1 MLQYR
6 ALWTSV
12 QHASRPRHKG
22 ISTRR
27 LLGRAG
33 VLVEA
38 AEVVVATHRRHR
50 HRHRRRHRH
59 CRRHRHRRR
68 HRRPQTAQCQS

>member
-1 MLQYR
+1 MLQWR

-22 ISTRR
+22 IYTGR
-27 LLGRAG
+27 LLGRVV

-50 HRHRRRHRH
+50 HRHRRHRHRH
-59 CRRHRHRRR
+59 SRLHRRR
-68 HRRPQTAQCQS
+68 RPQCQS